1 MSICFHPS
9 RPRPLIP
16 RRPNARIPFSANEHP
31 PTASTITIV
40 FSSSPWNT
48 SAPPRS
54 PSLPSLPPFRSIR
67 ARATPVSIGHARD
80 LEPTRYLQRVII
92 RDEKF
97 VIVPDDFSVPS
108 PLPPPDFFAPS
119 LLRLETGGS
128 SLPPSLPIS
137 LSLSA
142 KCVDA
147 VTQLLRF
154 SNNVIFQL
162 GEE

>member
-1 MSICFHPS
+1 MAERISRRGARAHKSRMSIIYIYRRGPMSICFHPS

-108 PLPPPDFFAPS
+108 PLPPPDFF
-119 LLRLETGGS
+119 
-128 SLPPSLPIS
+128 S
-137 LSLSA
+137 LSSPL
-142 KCVDA
+142 
-147 VTQLLRF
+147 
-154 SNNVIFQL
+154 
-162 GEE
+162 E